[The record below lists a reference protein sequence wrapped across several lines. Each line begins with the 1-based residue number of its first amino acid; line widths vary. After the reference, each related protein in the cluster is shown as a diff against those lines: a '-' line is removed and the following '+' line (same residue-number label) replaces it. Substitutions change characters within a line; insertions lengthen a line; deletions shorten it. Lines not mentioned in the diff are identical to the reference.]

1 MPVSSHFAGRS
12 VVRWGIIGCGD
23 VTEVKSGPGFQKA
36 AGSQLV
42 AVMRRNGAL
51 AADYA
56 KRHGVPRWYDRA
68 EALINDPEVD
78 AVYIAT
84 PPDSHAAYALAVAA
98 AGKPAYV
105 EKPMA
110 RHAAECDRM
119 VETFARA
126 ELPLF
131 VAYYRR
137 RLPRFLKAEELLRAG
152 AVGRLTGVT
161 YRLAEPHHRKDAKW
175 RINAALAGGGHFLDV
190 GSHALDLI
198 DYLAGPLTAV
208 AGTAA
213 NLASD
218 YEVEDTIALSFCTP
232 GGVPGA
238 MTCNFASATRDDTLR
253 LTGTEGE
260 ITFSVFGPD
269 PLKWESAAGVQ
280 LFDLPHPPHV
290 AQPLIQ
296 SVVDDLLGRGACPS
310 TGESARRTSQVMDQA
325 LNGYYAGRQD
335 DFWERPA
342 TWPGRRK

>member
-1 MPVSSHFAGRS
+1 MPVTKHFSGRS

-68 EALINDPEVD
+68 DALINDPEVD

-84 PPDSHAAYALAVAA
+84 PPESHAEYALAIAA

-110 RHAAECDRM
+110 RHGAECDRM
-119 VETFARA
+119 VEAFSRA
-126 ELPLF
+126 QLPLF

-137 RLPRFLKAEELLRAG
+137 RLPRFLKAEELLKAG
-152 AVGRLTGVT
+152 AVGRLTGIS
-161 YRLAEPHHRKDAKW
+161 YRLAEPHHRKDARW
-175 RINAALAGGGHFLDV
+175 RIDAALAGGGHFLDV

-198 DYLAGPLTAV
+198 DYLAGPLAAV
-208 AGTAA
+208 AGAAA
-213 NLASD
+213 NLASE
-218 YEVEDTIALSFCTP
+218 YAVEDTVSLSFRTA

-253 LTGTEGE
+253 LTGTDGE
-260 ITFSVFGPD
+260 LTFSVFGSE
-269 PLKWESAAGVQ
+269 PLKWESAAGAQV
-280 LFDLPHPPHV
+280 FDLPHPPHV

-296 SVVDDLLGRGACPS
+296 SVVDDLLGRGECPS
-310 TGESARRTSQVMDQA
+310 TGASARRTSHVMDQA
-325 LNGYYAGRQD
+325 LEQFYGGRQD
-335 DFWERPA
+335 EFW
-342 TWPGRRK
+342 RRVE

>member
-1 MPVSSHFAGRS
+1 M
-12 VVRWGIIGCGD
+12 RWGIIGCGD

-42 AVMRRNGAL
+42 AVMRRNGTL

-56 KRHGVPRWYDRA
+56 RRHGVPRWYDRA
-68 EALINDPEVD
+68 EALIADPEVD

-84 PPDSHAAYALAVAA
+84 PPDSHASYALAVAA

-119 VETFARA
+119 VEAFARA
-126 ELPLF
+126 GLPLF

-137 RLPRFLKAEELLRAG
+137 RLPRFLKAEELLKSG
-152 AVGRLTGVT
+152 AIGRLTSVT
-161 YRLAEPHHRKDAKW
+161 YRLAEPHHRKDARW
-175 RINAALAGGGHFLDV
+175 RIDAALAGGGHFLDV
-190 GSHALDLI
+190 GSHALDLM
-198 DYLAGPLTAV
+198 DYLVGPLLSV

-218 YEVEDTIALSFCTP
+218 YTVEDTVALSFRTA

-238 MTCNFASATRDDTLR
+238 VACNFASATRDDCLR

-260 ITFSVFGPD
+260 ITFSVFGPE
-269 PLKWESAAGVQ
+269 PLKWESATGVQ

-296 SVVDDLLGRGACPS
+296 TVVDDLLGRGECPS
-310 TGESARRTSQVMDQA
+310 TGESARRTSLVMDQA
-325 LNGYYAGRQD
+325 LDGFYAGRQD
-335 DFWERPA
+335 AFWERPE